1 MTDFPNREL
10 YASLVY
16 LADNLV
22 ADFDVV
28 DLLNRL
34 VSSSLSLLNVSA
46 AGILLDDQRGSLRVL
61 ASSSEETHMLE
72 LLELQGSG
80 GPCRDALTTSSVIEV
95 PNLDAA
101 RDRWPEF
108 VAAAEVLGI
117 QAAYAVP
124 LRLRETTI
132 GALNLL
138 CDDQTVLG
146 PEDLEI
152 ARLLTNIATIG
163 IINHRLTSQQT
174 LLAEQLQSALNT
186 RIVIEQAKG
195 VIAERTGV
203 DMAVAFE
210 MLRTAARSSRRPLT
224 EVAAEIARGGT
235 SAAI

>member
-1 MTDFPNREL
+1 MTDSPNREL

-80 GPCRDALTTSSVIEV
+80 GPCRDALLTSSLIEV
-95 PNLDAA
+95 PNLDLA
-101 RDRWPEF
+101 RERWPEF
-108 VAAAEVLGI
+108 VAAADVLGI
-117 QAAYAVP
+117 RAAYAVP
-124 LRLRETTI
+124 LRLRAATI

-146 PEDLEI
+146 SEDLEV

-174 LLAEQLQSALNT
+174 LLAGQLQSALNT

-195 VIAERTGV
+195 VIAERTGL
-203 DMAVAFE
+203 DMAAAFE
-210 MLRTAARSSRRPLT
+210 VLRTAARSSRRPLT
-224 EVAAEIARGGT
+224 EVAAEVARGGP